1 MNLFGIDVTKKGE
14 KHISSEKSVIDREPV
29 ENIEIGIQESV
40 SEKAEFKHIRRV
52 NLSKSLDKN
61 LDKSSDIDNP
71 DKDFTPEY

>member
-14 KHISSEKSVIDREPV
+14 KHISPEKPVIDREPV
-29 ENIEIGIQESV
+29 ENIEIQEPV